1 MAAKNLNLAVK
12 LKAIDKLSGPLK
24 NVAGASGQVVDA
36 LKKTQDRLKSVD
48 AQTDQ
53 FNAFRQLRQQS
64 KETTQSL
71 NQAQA
76 EVKQLA
82 VRMKAAS
89 TPIKSLKKDLGA
101 AEQQVAELAQEM
113 KQSKQP
119 SDLLTYQ
126 FKEAQKEA
134 TRLSKAF
141 KKAERENKS
150 LSKEFEQGKSKV
162 QQLQQAHTKE
172 TQKLQQMRQ
181 ALNKAGVSTKNLS
194 GAQASAKQE
203 TNELNQAFDKQA
215 KKLERIAQLE
225 DKAAKSKE
233 RMQKSMQVSANMSVA
248 GFGLQQTGQGIQR
261 ALGGPMRVA
270 AEFEEK
276 MAGVGAVAN
285 ASEADLAKLTATSR
299 KLGAE
304 TSYSA
309 SESADGMKYLAM
321 AGFKTNQIIATMPG
335 LLNLAKAGATDLAAA
350 SDISS
355 DILSGFGLNPDQM
368 GRVSDVLTATFT
380 TANTNLGMLGETMK
394 YVAPIARQAG
404 MSLEETSAM
413 AGLLGNVGIK
423 SSQAG
428 TTLRAMITRL
438 AAPTG
443 AAAKTLESLG
453 VETQDA
459 SGNMRNMIDVIGD
472 MAAATDGMG
481 SAEKLQALK
490 DVFGEEPAAGMAE
503 LLSQEG
509 AQGITKYLDVVT
521 NSQGRAAQIANKMG
535 NNAKGKLKELSSAA
549 ESLQI
554 TLGNALLPTIKSVS
568 IWLTNVARG
577 VERWAAAHPG
587 LVRMLTI
594 TVGAIGALATVGG
607 PLLLAFA
614 SLNSIV
620 AITRYG
626 MAAFSAVSKLTAIR
640 MGLVTTAQWA
650 MNTALLANPISL
662 IIVAVVA
669 LIAVLAVLIYKYF
682 EPLKAFLGGLWDGFL
697 QGFSPVIDACSGL
710 FTALEPLG
718 AVLSWVWN
726 GVKAVFDWF
735 SQLIQPVESS
745 AASLQSAAGA
755 GVSFGKLIGEAL
767 SLVLLPIRMVIGGIS
782 LLADLISWVGGVVS
796 SAFGGIQNG
805 TLSFWDVLKTVFEWS
820 PIGLLMKGW
829 GAAFGWIKGKL
840 DWLGGA
846 VDSVKSFFGFGDDEE
861 ESPGKSANLTQQ
873 AAAANKVNKPKAISA
888 GMYGTGSAIVPDA
901 YSYSYSYSPPKPV
914 ATVNQPALVQQAK
927 TAARLEAVKPQVA
940 ASQTSAVNK
949 VSTPKAIAAAGMLAA
964 GTIALP
970 AAAEPV
976 QLAPTYQDTVA
987 AYQAPAVSGSGQV
1000 TIPSIAQ
1007 TSKPAPSGSTSITIS
1022 QLDINV
1028 QSAPGTDAKDI
1039 AIEVRK
1045 QFTQLMHEQQAS
1057 KRGDLYDA

>member
-24 NVAGASGQVVDA
+24 NVAGASGQVIES
-36 LKKTQDRLKSVD
+36 LKKTQERLKSVD

-53 FNAFRQLRQQS
+53 FNAFRQLRQES
-64 KETTQSL
+64 KETSQSL
-71 NQAQA
+71 NHAQA
-76 EVKQLA
+76 EVQQLA
-82 VRMKAAS
+82 VRMKESSAPA
-89 TPIKSLKKDLGA
+89 KSLKKDLGA

-134 TRLSKAF
+134 NRLGKAF
-141 KKAERENKS
+141 KKAERDNKS
-150 LSKEFEQGKSKV
+150 LSKEFEQGKSRV
-162 QQLQQAHTKE
+162 NQLQQAHQQE

-225 DKAAKSKE
+225 GKIAQSKQ
-233 RMQKSMQVSANMSVA
+233 RMQKSMQVSANMTVA
-248 GFGLQQTGQGIQR
+248 GFGLQQTGQAMQR

-285 ASEADLAKLTATSR
+285 ASESDLAKLTATSR

-335 LLNLAKAGATDLAAA
+335 LLNLAKAGTTDLAAA

-368 GRVSDVLTATFT
+368 DRVSDVLTATFT
-380 TANTNLGMLGETMK
+380 TANTNLSMLGETMK

-428 TTLRAMITRL
+428 TTLRAMVTRL
-438 AAPTG
+438 AAPTS
-443 AAAKTLESLG
+443 AAAKTLQSLG

-472 MAAATDGMG
+472 MAEATDGMG

-509 AQGITKYLDVVT
+509 AKGITKYLDVVT
-521 NSQGRAAQIANKMG
+521 NSQGRAAQVANKMG
-535 NNAKGKLKELSSAA
+535 DNAKGKLKELSSAV

-554 TLGNALLPTIKSVS
+554 TLGNALLPTVKSVS
-568 IWLTNVARG
+568 IWLTNVARN
-577 VERWAAAHPG
+577 VDKWAAAHPG
-587 LVRMLTI
+587 LVRILTI
-594 TVGAIGALATVGG
+594 TAGAIGVLAAAGG

-614 SLNSIV
+614 SLNSII

-626 MAAFSAVSKLTAIR
+626 MVAFSAISKLAAIR
-640 MGLVTTAQWA
+640 MGLVTAAQWA
-650 MNTALLANPISL
+650 MNAAMLANPILL
-662 IIVAVVA
+662 IVVAVVA
-669 LIAVLAVLIYKYF
+669 LIAVLGVLIYKYF
-682 EPLKAFLGGLWDGFL
+682 EPLKAFLGGFWDGFL
-697 QGFSPVIDACSGL
+697 QGFSPIISGLSGL
-710 FTALEPLG
+710 FTALAPIG
-718 AVLSWVWN
+718 AVLNWVWG

-735 SQLIQPVESS
+735 GRLIQPVESS
-745 AASLQSAAGA
+745 AESLKSAAGA
-755 GVSFGKLIGEAL
+755 GVSFGRLIGGAL
-767 SLVLLPIRMVIGGIS
+767 SLVLLPIRLVIGGIT
-782 LLADLISWVGGVVS
+782 LLANLISWVAGIVG

-805 TLSFWDVLKTVFEWS
+805 VLSFWDALKTVFEWS

-829 GAAFGWIKGKL
+829 GAAFSWIKGKL
-840 DWLGGA
+840 DWLGTA
-846 VDSVKSFFGFGDDEE
+846 VDSVKSFFGFGGDEE
-861 ESPGKSANLTQQ
+861 KYSGSGANIAQQ
-873 AAAANKVNKPKAISA
+873 TAAVKKVSKPKAMTAA
-888 GMYGTGSAIVPDA
+888 GMLAASSIALPAAA
-901 YSYSYSYSPPKPV
+901 YSYQTQNPV
-914 ATVNQPALVQQAK
+914 AASQPTLVQQAE
-927 TAARLEAVKPQVA
+927 TVARLEAVKPQVSEA
-940 ASQTSAVNK
+940 QTSAANK

-964 GTIALP
+964 STIALP
-970 AAAEPV
+970 VAAEPV
-976 QLAPTYQDTVA
+976 QLAPTYQETVA
-987 AYQAPAVSGSGQV
+987 AYQSPAVSANNQA
-1000 TIPSIAQ
+1000 TIPSVAKISQPVQSISPSIAI
-1007 TSKPAPSGSTSITIS
+1007 G

-1028 QSAPGTDAKDI
+1028 QGTPGMNAQEI
-1039 AIEVRK
+1039 AVEVRR
-1045 QFTQLMHEQQAS
+1045 QFLQLMHEQQAS
-1057 KRGDLYDA
+1057 SRGDLYDA